1 MTSPTAADEAKYA
14 AFMRAVLHYSS
25 DRTAERLTA
34 AAGALNGVEAYVVAM
49 LAVMWDDMSATEAER
64 DALRARAEA
73 AEAALAIAR
82 AEGAAAER
90 AAILDVIRKRAG
102 SRWAQAVVCAEAG
115 GNADVVHAKASEC
128 GALAAI
134 LDGTATMPRWPGRP
148 VEGA

>member
-1 MTSPTAADEAKYA
+1 MTAPTAADEAKYA
-14 AFMRAVLHYSS
+14 AFMRAVLHFSN

-73 AEAALAIAR
+73 AEAALATAR
-82 AEGAAAER
+82 AETGRLR
-90 AAILDVIRKRAG
+90 AAIRAAA
-102 SRWAQAVVCAEAG
+102 RALPEW
-115 GNADVVHAKASEC
+115 SE
-128 GALAAI
+128 GALEHLSPAELVA
-134 LDGTATMPRWPGRP
+134 DGVRMALREALASP